1 MIKRESHI
9 HVVTS
14 APALFLTNQDV
25 FLLDELHVVI
35 ISWGLGSTGFS
46 IFKEFRTPVSPI
58 RPISFTTES
67 TGFQSIKISEIPTS
81 VMPICCIWR
90 NFLIT
95 VGYTGFL
102 NISKSSVLPIWHHFL
117 RVQSIGISQILLW
130 RKCNISLANFISL
143 SFLFKQS
150 FPIIT
155 TIISKFYSSFL
166 TAHCFRKLQAKDY
179 FPPPQRENPQGHRAL
194 CMTLHVLVLVCDLHS
209 STTNRPKY
217 CPFIL
222 PNKHV
227 FRKGQYLNQVPS
239 TQLRC
244 NQWYII

>member
-1 MIKRESHI
+1 MLNNEGHSPSILLANILETAQPDTTMIKRESHI
-9 HVVTS
+9 VTS

-25 FLLDELHVVI
+25 FLLDELVI

-46 IFKEFRTPVSPI
+46 IFKEFRTPVS
-58 RPISFTTES
+58 PISFTTES

-150 FPIIT
+150 FPIII
-155 TIISKFYSSFL
+155 TIISKF
-166 TAHCFRKLQAKDY
+166 
-179 FPPPQRENPQGHRAL
+179 
-194 CMTLHVLVLVCDLHS
+194 
-209 STTNRPKY
+209 
-217 CPFIL
+217 
-222 PNKHV
+222 
-227 FRKGQYLNQVPS
+227 
-239 TQLRC
+239 
-244 NQWYII
+244 